1 MPSCCYHL
9 LNLFSGW
16 QHQRQRD
23 RLTLSTTTTGRFWD
37 VCCRHVIAATS
48 LLLWVCQEV
57 IQRSSNVRSF
67 DFAPWWSSTTSL
79 SPWREAGKK
88 SAKVKLLLWTEA
100 LTTMGR
106 FISLCGSLM
115 WLLLIN
121 WLVTGATAQ
130 STKARFSITCTLKVS
145 HVRGP
150 CLCCLVKWTM
160 QECKVCAAKRLSKRR
175 YFSFKP

>member
-1 MPSCCYHL
+1 MATSEVKG
-9 LNLFSGW
+9 FG
-16 QHQRQRD
+16 
-23 RLTLSTTTTGRFWD
+23 LTLSMTTVGQFWD
-37 VCCRHVIAATS
+37 VCCRHIIAATS

>member
-1 MPSCCYHL
+1 MATSEVKG
-9 LNLFSGW
+9 F
-16 QHQRQRD
+16 
-23 RLTLSTTTTGRFWD
+23 RLTLSTTTMERFWD
-37 VCCRHVIAATS
+37 VCCRHTTAATS
-48 LLLWVCQEV
+48 LLPWVCQEV

-67 DFAPWWSSTTSL
+67 VPWWSSTTSL
-79 SPWREAGKK
+79 SPWRDAGKK

-100 LTTMGR
+100 LTTIGR
-106 FISLCGSLM
+106 FISLCGSPM

-121 WLVTGATAQ
+121 WLVIGATAQ

-150 CLCCLVKWTM
+150 CLCCLVKWRI